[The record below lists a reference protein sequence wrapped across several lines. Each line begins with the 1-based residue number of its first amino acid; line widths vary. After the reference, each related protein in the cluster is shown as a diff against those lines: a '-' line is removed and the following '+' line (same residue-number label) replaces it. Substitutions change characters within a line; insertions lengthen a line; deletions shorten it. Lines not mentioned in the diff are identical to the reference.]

1 MLDSL
6 KQSGGEVSMPE
17 KILIVDDDLETLRLV
32 GMMLQR
38 QGYEIAAAN
47 TGELALAIAVKEK
60 PSLIILDVVMPGMD
74 GYHIAREIRK
84 DPECARI
91 PILMFTARNQVDD
104 KVAGYGAG
112 ADDYL
117 TKPVHPTELNAH
129 VRALLS
135 RKEEPMD
142 KANVNSSGC
151 VIGILGCKGGLGV
164 STLALN
170 LAISLGGMT
179 NKEVVAVELKPG
191 LGTWGIELDIAESY
205 GLEKLFALPVEEIT
219 AEAVEKYA
227 VHTSF
232 DIRLL
237 MASEKAPKVS
247 LLDLPEKT
255 IAVIKG
261 LNSSIPVMVLD
272 IGNPYLAGFSEI
284 RALCDQLIVLTD
296 AFPATVL
303 RTRHLLGTLQFE
315 LSEKNRFLDT
325 ILYNHVRSD
334 VGLSAEQ
341 VSKMLPGTTIKFMIP
356 PVPEQVFQA
365 NQKYVPLSRIQPE
378 GLFTQQVNELSRTIC
393 QRFQL

>member
-1 MLDSL
+1 
-6 KQSGGEVSMPE
+6 MPD
-17 KILIVDDDLETLRLV
+17 KILIVDDDLETLRLI

-38 QGYEIAAAN
+38 QGYEIVAAN
-47 TGELALAIAVKEK
+47 TGELALATATREQ
-60 PSLIILDVVMPGMD
+60 PDLIILDIVMPGMD
-74 GYHIAREIRK
+74 GYRIAREIRK
-84 DPECARI
+84 NPDTART
-91 PILMFTARNQVDD
+91 PILMFTAKNQVDD

-117 TKPVHPTELNAH
+117 TKPVHPAELNAH
-129 VRALLS
+129 VRTLLS
-135 RKEEPMD
+135 RKEKP
-142 KANVNSSGC
+142 KALDITTGSGC

-170 LAISLGGMT
+170 LAISLGDMT

-191 LGTWGIELDIAESY
+191 MGTWGVELDIAESY
-205 GLEKLFALPVEEIT
+205 GLEKILALPPGEIT
-219 AEAVEKYA
+219 AAVVEKYA

-237 MASEKAPKVS
+237 MASEKAQKVS

-255 IAVIKG
+255 IAIIKG
-261 LNSSIPVMVLD
+261 LNSSIPVVVLD

-284 RALCDQLIVLTD
+284 HTLCDQLIVLTD

-303 RTRHLLGTLQFE
+303 RTRRLLGTVQFE
-315 LSEKNRFLDT
+315 MSEKSRFIDVV
-325 ILYNHVRSD
+325 LYNHIRSD
-334 VGLSAEQ
+334 LGLSAEQ
-341 VSKMLPGTTIKFMIP
+341 VSKMLPGNTVKFMIP

-378 GLFTQQVNELSRTIC
+378 GLFAQQVNELARTVC
-393 QRFQL
+393 QRFRL